1 MVLFVCFSSCSGI
14 TTASA
19 KCLYVA
25 NPLTSRLFRGERTCS
40 RLLETSARLL
50 QTSVA
55 PGEHADNVV
64 HIESPDGAA
73 IDVNTTWL
81 RENCRCEQCYN
92 AATRQRSVLA
102 HRLAASSLRPASV
115 ANDGNRLSVIWQD
128 GHRSQYDVAWLRSV
142 VPPAPVDRIIKVRMD
157 TLV

>member
-1 MVLFVCFSSCSGI
+1 MVFCFSSCSGI

-19 KCLYVA
+19 KYRHVS
-25 NPLTSRLFRGERTCS
+25 NPLTSRLFRDTFTCP

-55 PGEHADNVV
+55 SGEDADNVV
-64 HIESPDGAA
+64 HIEVPDGGA

-102 HRLAASSLRPASV
+102 HRLPSSSLRPASV
-115 ANDGNRLSVIWQD
+115 ANDGDRLSVTWQD

-142 VPPAPVDRIIKVRMD
+142 MAPAPVDRITKVRMD
-157 TLV
+157 YN